1 MNITKLISYLPDNL
15 KTSIID
21 FRDVSSNG
29 KKYIKVYFE
38 KPFTDEQITELAKNK
53 HFAAVGNVKYKYAPE
68 IKHGVIYVK

>member
-15 KTSIID
+15 KTTIID
-21 FRDVSSNG
+21 FRDVSNNG

-38 KPFTDEQITELAKNK
+38 KPFTDEQITELTKNK